1 MQPNA
6 NGMEYQEC
14 KIMSDRERR
23 KELRTQYKQTHP
35 EAGVYR
41 FVNTVNG
48 TILVGSA
55 PNLASVR
62 NKMAF
67 AKSANMPGALDYR
80 LRDDI
85 RAFGIDAFSLEILEV
100 LEIEPGMTAAEI
112 RRDLAT
118 LEGLWREKYDPALL
132 Y

>member
-1 MQPNA
+1 MDMKHQ
-6 NGMEYQEC
+6 GHQ
-14 KIMSDRERR
+14 IMSDRERR

-48 TILVGSA
+48 KMLVGSA

-62 NKMAF
+62 SKMAF
-67 AKSANMPGALDYR
+67 AKSRNMLGALDYR

-85 RAFGIDAFSLEILEV
+85 RTFGIDAFSLEILEV

-118 LEGLWREKYDPALL
+118 LEALWREKYDPALL